1 MYQIYRP
8 YGANLDEEYRV
19 KIMAG
24 TSGTGTTTRHLR
36 TYWDGSEAPRI
47 LAALVGATAIVIM
60 GAASLKAEEASTA
73 APTLETTAP
82 QATATPQAAAAPEAT
97 AALEIVA
104 QIPLPRARP
113 VQPGEIALTGVGA
126 IALQYTQFQRAVTE
140 AIGSSLGTPRE
151 IRRLLDKL
159 RFSEPQSVA
168 QGWLAHRGLIAAN
181 DPAFADGV
189 RRALAQQGPI
199 SVMEQLTGRGS
210 FARNLPGAN
219 SAVAAVMSQIVLDND
234 RLSELRAHFLSA
246 AHTFQGNRWGMI
258 EKPTSQQAVDFA
270 NVENLGAQT
279 TLTTHVASAL
289 EALAPISPALAYAP
303 PLMERVLAYGAR
315 HLIATSLETEIQAGD
330 LAPPT
335 QRSTSCLNWAKLN
348 LNQCIAAAHF
358 PSEEAW
364 CTATHAIEDVRA
376 CWASV
381 LPTADR

>member
-1 MYQIYRP
+1 M
-8 YGANLDEEYRV
+8 

-24 TSGTGTTTRHLR
+24 TRGWGTTTRRLG
-36 TYWDGSEAPRI
+36 TDWDGSGAPRF

-60 GAASLKAEEASTA
+60 GTAGLKAEEASTA
-73 APTLETTAP
+73 APALEAAASASEPAAP
-82 QATATPQAAAAPEAT
+82 QTAAP
-97 AALEIVA
+97 ALMA
-104 QIPLPRARP
+104 QVPLPLARP
-113 VQPGEIALTGVGA
+113 VQPGEIALIGVGA
-126 IALQYTQFQRAVTE
+126 IALQYTQFQSAVTE

-151 IRRLLDKL
+151 IRRLLSKL

-189 RRALAQQGPI
+189 RRALAQHGAI

-210 FARNLPGAN
+210 FARNLPGAA
-219 SAVAAVMSQIVLDND
+219 SAVAAVMSQISFDNE
-234 RLSELRAHFLSA
+234 RLSELRARFLSA

-258 EKPTSQQAVDFA
+258 EKPASGQAVDFA
-270 NVENLGAQT
+270 RAEDLGNATPLASQM
-279 TLTTHVASAL
+279 ASAL
-289 EALAPISPALAYAP
+289 ETLSPISPALAYAP

-315 HLIATSLETEIQAGD
+315 HLIATSLETALQASD

-335 QRSTSCLNWAKLN
+335 RRSTSCLNWAKLN

-381 LPTADR
+381 LPSADR